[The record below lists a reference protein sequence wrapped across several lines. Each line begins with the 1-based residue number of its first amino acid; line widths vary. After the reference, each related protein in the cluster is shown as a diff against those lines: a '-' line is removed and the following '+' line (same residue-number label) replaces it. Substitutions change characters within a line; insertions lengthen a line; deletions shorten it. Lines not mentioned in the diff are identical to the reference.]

1 MKPSAHGDQSPG
13 TLTEEDGDKRA
24 TADGEGRRWRRSR
37 SFTFTFCEEILR
49 GENKKA
55 GSAAEAPSSTFSH
68 QEMWREGLT
77 VQMKTQQGVLRPFF
91 RGKFGDEI

>member
-13 TLTEEDGDKRA
+13 MHTEEDGDKRA

-37 SFTFTFCEEILR
+37 SFTF
-49 GENKKA
+49 A

>member
-1 MKPSAHGDQSPG
+1 MVKAEGGGEAAPSLSP
-13 TLTEEDGDKRA
+13 LN
-24 TADGEGRRWRRSR
+24 
-37 SFTFTFCEEILR
+37 TFCEEILR